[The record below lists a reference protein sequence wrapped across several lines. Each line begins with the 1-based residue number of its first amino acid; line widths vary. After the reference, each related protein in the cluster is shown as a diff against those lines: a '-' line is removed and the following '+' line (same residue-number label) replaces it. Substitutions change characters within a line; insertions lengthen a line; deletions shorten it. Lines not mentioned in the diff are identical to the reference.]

1 MGGRGGVNAGG
12 GAPQVPSLKP
22 LGGGVEG
29 ERQIGGRQTDQW
41 RGGEGGEGGEGAR
54 PAPPLPPATSVSA
67 VIPQSGRG
75 AAGASAHF

>member
-1 MGGRGGVNAGG
+1 M
-12 GAPQVPSLKP
+12 PSLKP

-29 ERQIGGRQTDQW
+29 ERQIRGRQTDQ
-41 RGGEGGEGGEGAR
+41 RRGEGGK
-54 PAPPLPPATSVSA
+54 PASPFQPATSVSA